1 MTIDPTIFKDYDIR
15 AVVDKQLDNEGVR
28 KIGQAIAKLFS
39 PKTVAVGYDMRLS
52 SVEWSNELTD
62 GLTSMGINVIDLGLT
77 ATDMI
82 YFAAGTL
89 DIDLAIQISASH
101 NPPQFNGFKIVKR
114 GAVGVSGD
122 SGIYDIRDLVVSNT
136 KFEESSTKG
145 SVSKKD
151 VLEDWVKHAVS
162 IVDTSSIKP
171 LKVVI
176 DAGNGMAGKVIPAI
190 EKLLPIKIIPLYF
203 ELDGSFPNHLAN
215 PLLPTTWGDI
225 KEAIKTKKADLGVM
239 FDGDGDRMF
248 LFDENGKF
256 VSGTI
261 TTAMV
266 AEQMLKKN
274 SQSMIL
280 YNAICGR
287 VVPETIAKNT
297 GKSKRVRVGHTLIK
311 EAMRKY
317 NGLFAGEHSGH
328 YYFRENFYADS
339 GLIAALVVLELMS
352 EQNQAMSKIIAKYD
366 IYPAINEM
374 NFNVTDKKEMMKK
387 LADKFNDAKSIDWLD
402 GVSIW
407 YPNWWAN
414 IRPSNTQPV
423 LRLNVEADDQDT
435 LEEKTEMI
443 KSFIIKN
450 GGNIAADE

>member
-1 MTIDPTIFKDYDIR
+1 MTVDPTIFKDYDIR
-15 AVVDKQLDNEGVR
+15 AVVGEQLDNEGVHR
-28 KIGQAIAKLFS
+28 IGQSIAQLFS
-39 PKTVAVGYDMRLS
+39 PNTVAIGYDMRLS
-52 SVEWSNELTD
+52 SIDWKNELAD
-62 GLTSMGINVIDLGLT
+62 GLTSMGVNVIDLGLT

-82 YFAAGTL
+82 YFASGTL
-89 DIDLAIQISASH
+89 DVDIAVQISASH

-114 GAVGVSGD
+114 GAVGVSGN
-122 SGIYDIRDLVVSNT
+122 SGIYDIRDLVVSGV
-136 KFEESSTKG
+136 KFKESTAKG
-145 SVSKKD
+145 SISKEN
-151 VLEDWVKHAVS
+151 VLEDWVKHAAS

-190 EKLLPIKIIPLYF
+190 EKLLPIEIIPLYF

-225 KEAIKTKKADLGVM
+225 KEAIEAEKADLGIM

-248 LFDENGKF
+248 LFDENGEF

-266 AEQMLKKN
+266 AEQMLKKTPE
-274 SQSMIL
+274 SIIL

-287 VVPETIAKNT
+287 IVPETIAKNN

-317 NGLFAGEHSGH
+317 DGLFAGEHSGH
-328 YYFRENFYADS
+328 YYFKENFYADS

-352 EQNQAMSKIIAKYD
+352 EKNQTMSEIVAKYD
-366 IYPAINEM
+366 VYPAISEM
-374 NFNVTDKKEMMKK
+374 NFNVTDKKEMMDK
-387 LADKFNDAKSIDWLD
+387 LANKFGDAESIDWLD

-407 YPNWWAN
+407 YSDWWAN

-423 LRLNVEADDQDT
+423 LRLNIEANNQNI
-435 LEEKTEMI
+435 LKEKTEII
-443 KSFIIKN
+443 KDFIIEN
-450 GGNIAADE
+450 GGNVAADE